1 MSKREI
7 GMRLKKFTILYIED
21 EETTQKLITE
31 ILEASCKQVFVASDG
46 VEGLALYKQQK
57 PDLVLSD
64 IAMPNMDGLEM
75 SEAIKKIDPEQP
87 IALFTAFSQSSY
99 IKRAAEIGIA
109 TYILKPLDEE
119 QFFNSL
125 NYMAMELELTQEQ
138 SKTKSL

>member
-7 GMRLKKFTILYIED
+7 GMRLKNFTILYVED

-46 VEGLALYKQQK
+46 VEGLSLYKEQK

-87 IALFTAFSQSSY
+87 IALFTAFSQSNY
-99 IKRAAEIGIA
+99 IKKAAEIGIA

-125 NYMAMELELTQEQ
+125 NYMAMELEFAQEE
-138 SKTKSL
+138 SNTKSL

>member
-1 MSKREI
+1 
-7 GMRLKKFTILYIED
+7 MRLKNFTILYVED
-21 EETTQKLITE
+21 EETTQQLITE

-46 VEGLALYKQQK
+46 LEGLALYKKQK
-57 PDLVLSD
+57 PDIVISD

-75 SEAIKKIDPEQP
+75 SEAIKKINPEQP

-99 IKRAAEIGIA
+99 LKKAAEIGVA

-125 NYMAMELELTQEQ
+125 NYMAMDIEFTQEQ
-138 SKTKSL
+138 SNTKSL

>member
-7 GMRLKKFTILYIED
+7 GMRLKNFTILYVED

-57 PDLVLSD
+57 PDIVLSD

-75 SEAIKKIDPEQP
+75 SEAIKKINPKQP
-87 IALFTAFSQSSY
+87 IALFTAFSQSNY

-125 NYMAMELELTQEQ
+125 NYMAMELEFAQEE
-138 SKTKSL
+138 SNTKSL